1 MYDNNVVIILN
12 EKTNQFN
19 KLNLKTLIVL
29 LSLKCDFIQI
39 VRPLKVTKKQVTI
52 VDM

>member
-1 MYDNNVVIILN
+1 MYDNNIIIILN
-12 EKTNQFN
+12 EKTIQFN

-29 LSLKCDFIQI
+29 LSIKCDFIQI

>member
-12 EKTNQFN
+12 EKTIQFN

-29 LSLKCDFIQI
+29 LSIMCDFFQI
-39 VRPLKVTKKQVTI
+39 VRPLKVTK
-52 VDM
+52 